1 MHLFTYLDLL
11 LRHLHI
17 HIHTLTHTRTHRSLL
32 ILFVFIQS
40 MVLRT
45 SRLMKS
51 ILKQLNT
58 NLCQLVY

>member
-17 HIHTLTHTRTHRSLL
+17 HTLTHTRTHRSLL
-32 ILFVFIQS
+32 FLFVFIQS

-58 NLCQLVY
+58 NL